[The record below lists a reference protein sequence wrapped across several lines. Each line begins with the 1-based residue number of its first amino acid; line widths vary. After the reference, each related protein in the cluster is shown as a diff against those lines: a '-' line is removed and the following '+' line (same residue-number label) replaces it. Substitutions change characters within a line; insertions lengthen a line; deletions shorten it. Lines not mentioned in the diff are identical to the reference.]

1 MVLLSQHISTHHDML
16 STHFRDIFKTM
27 SYASRSHRG
36 RFRRVTVSFEHCF
49 HVLTCKDNIWG
60 LDFSGHFARFIIT
73 FRQYLIQVRKPI
85 SIYEPRVITNMAN
98 TI

>member
-36 RFRRVTVSFEHCF
+36 RFRRMTVSFEHCF
-49 HVLTCKDNIWG
+49 LVLTRKGNNLVLYFCDI
-60 LDFSGHFARFIIT
+60 LPHFIIT
-73 FRQYLIQVRKPI
+73 FRPFLIQARKPI